1 MVRCCGV
8 QNTAE
13 FSVDIIGQ
21 RYARKETGQRNG
33 KHYSVFY
40 LYYYAAVRC
49 QPTVR
54 FLTGVRW
61 GLEGKSWVYKVRDL
75 LQTCT
80 GSKVG
85 F

>member
-1 MVRCCGV
+1 M
-8 QNTAE
+8 
-13 FSVDIIGQ
+13 DIIGQ

-40 LYYYAAVRC
+40 LYYYAAVGS

-54 FLTGVRW
+54 FLTCVRW
-61 GLEGKSWVYKVRDL
+61 GQEGKRVYKVRDL